1 MTQIG
6 NQLKQ
11 VFRRLGRAPMFT
23 AITVFTLAAGIG
35 ANTAVFSV
43 LEGSSAETTSLPASR
58 QSGGCV
64 ADRAGNPD

>member
-23 AITVFTLAAGIG
+23 AITLFTLAAGIHPSL
-35 ANTAVFSV
+35 A
-43 LEGSSAETTSLPASR
+43 SSCKAA
-58 QSGGCV
+58 
-64 ADRAGNPD
+64 